1 MNQPLENKNEIL
13 IVDSDET
20 VIYASR
26 GLSAIFNC
34 TRIKAKK
41 PVKNF
46 FPDFPD
52 FRSLNCS
59 DDQNYQCER
68 AYDFNIDGK
77 ECRAYVFSKF
87 LQQRK
92 ETLFYKNALEVL
104 LDSID
109 EGVIIT
115 DQTCKLMNYNR
126 VQQEFDNVT
135 LDEVIGRNTWDIQD
149 KEIPEETVLI
159 RVINDKKPVL
169 HYQQNYVIKNR
180 YRKLDGCAYPIIIDD
195 EVKGAI
201 GVYRNLSQNPEMAC
215 KVIYAHQ
222 KKDKKETAKLG
233 NLYTFEN
240 IICHDSNFKKSLQM
254 AKSAAES
261 TSTILIF
268 GETGTGK
275 ELVAQ
280 SIHSQSH
287 RRNKPFVAINCS
299 ALPENLIESILF
311 GSKKGAFTGA
321 ENKKGLIETANG
333 GTLFLDEINAMPIQL
348 QNKLL
353 RVLEEKTVRRIGG
366 YKENPVDLRIISCIN
381 KPPQEAM
388 ELNELKADLFY
399 RLAVVLIPI
408 PPLRNR
414 KTDII
419 PLVESFIEQLNKD
432 FNKKIER
439 IAPETLDIINSVSWP
454 GNVRQLKH
462 YVECIY
468 NLIPQDKKIL
478 SHSYLPNYFN
488 VISDRTKPIKDL
500 KSLTA
505 TVQEKKRPKN
515 IFKEIQEKEKERI
528 VGMLYETNGNVSKAA
543 KKLGITRKALQYR
556 LNKYDLV

>member
-1 MNQPLENKNEIL
+1 
-13 IVDSDET
+13 
-20 VIYASR
+20 
-26 GLSAIFNC
+26 
-34 TRIKAKK
+34 
-41 PVKNF
+41 
-46 FPDFPD
+46 
-52 FRSLNCS
+52 
-59 DDQNYQCER
+59 
-68 AYDFNIDGK
+68 
-77 ECRAYVFSKF
+77 
-87 LQQRK
+87 
-92 ETLFYKNALEVL
+92 
-104 LDSID
+104 
-109 EGVIIT
+109 
-115 DQTCKLMNYNR
+115 
-126 VQQEFDNVT
+126 
-135 LDEVIGRNTWDIQD
+135 
-149 KEIPEETVLI
+149 
-159 RVINDKKPVL
+159 
-169 HYQQNYVIKNR
+169 
-180 YRKLDGCAYPIIIDD
+180 
-195 EVKGAI
+195 
-201 GVYRNLSQNPEMAC
+201 
-215 KVIYAHQ
+215 
-222 KKDKKETAKLG
+222 
-233 NLYTFEN
+233 
-240 IICHDSNFKKSLQM
+240 M